1 MKLIVGLGNPGK
13 EYDQTR
19 HNVGFQVLDYVASV
33 NNIQY
38 AGEKF
43 DAIYAS
49 TNVGDEK
56 VLLIKPQRYMNLSG
70 EVVKKYKDYYKLNNS
85 DILVIQDDMTMVLG
99 KIRIGYDSS
108 SGGHNGIKNIESNL
122 GNREYTR
129 LKIGISNDK
138 NIQKIDF
145 VLGKFSKDEM
155 KVLSNTYKKLGNIIN
170 DFVKMDIKNLKQ
182 EYASKNEK
190 EMLSRREQL
199 KK

>member
-1 MKLIVGLGNPGK
+1 M
-13 EYDQTR
+13 
-19 HNVGFQVLDYVASV
+19 